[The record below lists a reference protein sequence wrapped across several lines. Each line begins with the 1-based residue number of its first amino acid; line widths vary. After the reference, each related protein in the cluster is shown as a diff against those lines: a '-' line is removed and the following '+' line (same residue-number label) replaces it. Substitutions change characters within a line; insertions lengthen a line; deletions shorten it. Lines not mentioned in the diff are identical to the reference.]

1 MVVLKTK
8 QFLLSVAKKVKFV
21 NYGGLYTSASKDDN
35 ILPLER
41 SDIQITAVR

>member
-1 MVVLKTK
+1 MLVLNTK

-21 NYGGLYTSASKDDN
+21 NHGGSYISACKDDN